1 MIVISV
7 DILLRLLTVLS
18 FFLWWLYWTVME
30 DKSNREKPKTIR
42 ETGVFKILR
51 RWLWRLAQGIMIL
64 QLLGLQVFP
73 LSGDK
78 SFILQIIGFILV
90 IIGVSTAVSAR
101 RTIGT
106 NWAHAFEYQVKKKQ
120 ELVTTGVYAFIR
132 HPIYAGLWIALIG
145 GEFVA
150 QSYVAFVGVLFLI
163 VGYYQAR
170 LEEKLLISH
179 FGTAYKTYMKRTKMF
194 IPFLW

>member
-42 ETGVFKILR
+42 EIGVFKILR
-51 RWLWRLAQGIMIL
+51 RCLWRLAQGIMIL

-78 SFILQIIGFILV
+78 SFILQIIGFILI

-132 HPIYAGLWIALIG
+132 HPIYTGLWIGLIG
-145 GEFVA
+145 GELVA

-163 VGYYQAR
+163 VGYYQSR

-179 FGTAYKTYMKRTKMF
+179 FGNAYKTYMKRTKMF